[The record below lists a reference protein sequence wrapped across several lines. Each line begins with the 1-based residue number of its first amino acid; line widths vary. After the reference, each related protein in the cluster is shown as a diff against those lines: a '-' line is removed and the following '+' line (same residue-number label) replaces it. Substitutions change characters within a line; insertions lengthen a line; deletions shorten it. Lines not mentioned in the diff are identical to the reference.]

1 MHLIYFS
8 QIDPMTSQGYVW
20 KMIKITLILPWS
32 GLCKEI
38 NECIYK
44 NIVIQLILMNE
55 IEKDLKCKALQTK

>member
-44 NIVIQLILMNE
+44 NIVIQPFYVLDNVKVKLI
-55 IEKDLKCKALQTK
+55 